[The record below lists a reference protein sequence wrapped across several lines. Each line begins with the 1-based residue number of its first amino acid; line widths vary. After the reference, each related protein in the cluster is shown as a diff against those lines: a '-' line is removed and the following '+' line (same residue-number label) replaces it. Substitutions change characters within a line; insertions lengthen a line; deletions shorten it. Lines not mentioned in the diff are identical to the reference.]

1 MSGDIMNLDKLEE
14 EIVKLKQN
22 NRVFYEYL
30 KAFYNIEKVKEE
42 YKNKDDF
49 KRIEELL
56 KKEND
61 N

>member
-1 MSGDIMNLDKLEE
+1 MNLDKLEE

-30 KAFYNIEKVKEE
+30 KAFYNIEKVREDF
-42 YKNKDDF
+42 KNIDDF
-49 KRIEELL
+49 KKIEELL